1 VTPVRGRVETRTHL
15 PVVIA
20 CYVRLPRVWII
31 ACALAI
37 LIAGVVGAAGVL
49 QRPLAHPGDMVTLPG
64 GRATFRAPD
73 GWRWTSCANQC
84 TYLRTPHG
92 SHIAIAV
99 ILLTPQSAPLATGQ
113 QAALQTPSV
122 PRDLSANPGTRYL
135 TINGVR
141 FVRAWVDAKPAQ
153 ALPATTLLYGRL
165 RDGWISVSCWEWS
178 EPDLVRSG
186 CDVVLRSLHVRR

>member
-1 VTPVRGRVETRTHL
+1 M

-37 LIAGVVGAAGVL
+37 LIVGVVGAAGVL
-49 QRPLAHPGDMVTLPG
+49 QRPLAHPGDTVTLPG

-73 GWRWTSCANQC
+73 GWRWTSCTNQC

-92 SHIAIAV
+92 PHIAIAV
-99 ILLTPQSAPLATGQ
+99 IVLSSQPAPIATGP
-113 QAALQTPSV
+113 QALPTTSV
-122 PRDLSANPGTRYL
+122 PRDLGGNPGTRFL
-135 TINGVR
+135 TVNGVK
-141 FVRAWVDAKPAQ
+141 FVRAWIAANPAK